1 MQVND
6 SPSHVPETFRVYV
19 FPLETL
25 HSSLNVTTD
34 VPVLLQEATNTLP
47 DQSSILMLMLFPT
60 LIYLTSHVAVVELN
74 ESVGT
79 AAATRDS
86 AANAVVDNNTIVRQI
101 IIKEKRRNI
110 KNTSFR
116 CFKYKRKEVNFW
128 D

>member
-34 VPVLLQEATNTLP
+34 IPVLLQEATNTLL
-47 DQSSILMLMLFPT
+47 DHNSILMLMLCPT
-60 LIYLTSHVAVVELN
+60 LIYLTSHVAVAELN

-79 AAATRDS
+79 ATEARDS
-86 AANAVVDNNTIVRQI
+86 AANAVVENNTIVRQI
-101 IIKEKRRNI
+101 IINEKRRSINPPP
-110 KNTSFR
+110 FLV
-116 CFKYKRKEVNFW
+116 YV
-128 D
+128 